1 MNTRKKGKNASTD
14 LIDVKCFHFDENKLG
29 KLFPFQEF
37 SVILQRLSEIGEPK
51 QKNNV
56 YDMVLLF

>member
-1 MNTRKKGKNASTD
+1 MVD

-37 SVILQRLSEIGEPK
+37 SVILQRLSEVGESK
-51 QKNNV
+51 QESDV
-56 YDMVLLF
+56 CDVVLLF